1 MFDVFR
7 QQLTYAGR
15 SLRRAPG
22 FTLVASLTL
31 ALGIGSATAVFG
43 ILSAA
48 FLRPLPY
55 ADPDQLIALSET
67 RRGDEISVAYPNL
80 LDFRAESRSFTEI
93 AGFSGRAFSLGAGS
107 GDGAPE

>member
-1 MFDVFR
+1 MLELFR
-7 QQLTYAGR
+7 QQLHYASR

-22 FTLVASLTL
+22 FTIVASSTL

-43 ILSAA
+43 IVSAA

-55 ADPDQLIALSET
+55 ADPDQLIAISET
-67 RRGDEISVAYPNL
+67 RRGEEISVAYPNL
-80 LDFRAESRSFTEI
+80 LDFRAESRSFTEM
-93 AGFSGRAFSLGAGS
+93 AGFSGRAFSLGAGG